1 MKIQLALD
9 RLTSEECFRIV
20 DSTLKSIDWIEIGT
34 GVIKEYGMSIVREM
48 RKKYPNKVI
57 LADMKTCDA
66 GKHEAIQAFEAGAD
80 IITVMAFSSNQTIR
94 ETLSTAERFNK
105 RVMIDLLGIDS
116 KKRVEEII
124 ELGANLLCLHKGKD
138 MQENGDI
145 ASSELFRLVDGI
157 SGIELAIAGGI
168 NAETA
173 KTFKDSPIDILIVGS
188 AITASHRPDLASKE
202 IQEIF

>member
-94 ETLSTAERFNK
+94 ETLLTAERFNK

-188 AITASHRPDLASKE
+188 AITASHRPDLSSKE